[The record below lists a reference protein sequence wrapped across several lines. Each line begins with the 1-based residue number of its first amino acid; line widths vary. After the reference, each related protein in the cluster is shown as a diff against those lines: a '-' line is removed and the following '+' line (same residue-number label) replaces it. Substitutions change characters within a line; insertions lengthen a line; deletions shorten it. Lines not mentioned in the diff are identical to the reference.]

1 MALSMDD
8 WSEPFRADFRY
19 MRVDRRTGNETAALG
34 GFGSGGSIE
43 RNSDTE
49 TKESG
54 SASYVGTLDVGADL
68 VRVYMDATGLVSGDK
83 RTVALGT
90 FLPEVTSRDVDGPLS
105 TSTVNLYGRLKELV
119 DDGFEHPVTIAK
131 GADPVA
137 AAVEMAEGAGLTVLA
152 DTTGYR
158 LSSAWTFGMGGSDD
172 EGATKLSAINALLDV
187 AGFASASTDAMGR
200 VVMERYHEP
209 TARQPTWGFTEGPS
223 ARFSRSATDERDA
236 SDVANVVK
244 AVYTTSERT
253 VIGSAED
260 TDPASPYSTVS
271 LGRRIVK
278 TYEYQDEVTQTEAD
292 AKAAELL
299 RTQMSVVRR
308 VTVEHVYCPATIGDV
323 VDVEYPTGGIA
334 GRFAVRKQ
342 QISLTAGCPVKSEVV
357 SYDR

>member
-1 MALSMDD
+1 MVLSMDD
-8 WSEPFRADFRY
+8 WSEPFRADYRY
-19 MRVDRRTGNETAALG
+19 MRVDRRTGNETSVLG

-54 SASYVGTLDVGADL
+54 SASYVGRLDVGADL

-105 TSTVNLYGRLKELV
+105 TSTVNLYGRLKELA
-119 DDGFEHPVTIAK
+119 DDGFEHPVTVAA

-152 DTTGYR
+152 DTTSYR

-172 EGATKLSAINALLDV
+172 EGTTKLSAINALLDV
-187 AGFASASTDAMGR
+187 AGFASASTDATGR
-200 VVMERYHEP
+200 VVMERYREP
-209 TARQPTWGFTEGPS
+209 SARQPTWSFIEGPA
-223 ARFSRSATDERDA
+223 ARFSKSATDERDA

-244 AVYTTSERT
+244 AVYTTSEKT
-253 VIGSAED
+253 VIGTAED
-260 TDPASPYSTVS
+260 TDPSSPYSTAS

-278 TYEYQDEVTQTEAD
+278 TYEYQDEVTQGEAN

-299 RTQMSVVRR
+299 RTQMSVIRR
-308 VTVEHVYCPATIGDV
+308 VTVEHVYCPATIGDA
-323 VDVEYPTGGIA
+323 VDVEYATGGIA

-342 QISLTAGCPVKSEVV
+342 QVSLTPGCPVKSEVV